1 MRGKLRSSGA
11 DEDEVDGIDAK
22 EKFGVAQGA
31 DSSHIEAVLRENAAD
46 EHAEVGGRIKDEQTA
61 GAFSGDIG
69 GRRGLLKEG
78 LDGDLFGRVAAK
90 DVGEVRDSEQVG
102 DEWLRRGEADG
113 SATLAEA
120 AGVTHEEAEAGTVH
134 AVELGEVQDD
144 AGEFQFGLVKG
155 GFQNEAVVARH
166 EAALAV
172 DDVDFPAKAR
182 FQGER
187 HGSSF
192 CAAISGER

>member
-31 DSSHIEAVLRENAAD
+31 DGSHIEAVLRENAAD
-46 EHAEVGGRIKDEQTA
+46 KHAEVGGRIKDEQTA

-69 GRRGLLKEG
+69 GRGLLKEG
-78 LDGDLFGRVAAK
+78 LDCDLFDRVAAK

-102 DEWLRRGEADG
+102 DEWLRSGEADG

-120 AGVTHEEAEAGTVH
+120 ACVAHEEAKAGTVH

-144 AGEFQFGLVKG
+144 AGEFKFGLVKG
-155 GFQNEAVVARH
+155 GFQYKAVVARH